1 MRKIIVFV
9 LVMLVLLSCEQKS
22 ERTEINCVFQLP
34 GKDVFVKTSKR
45 KGGKFVIF
53 FALDSLMLKNS
64 QDSIEF
70 QTGGY
75 IYMFMDTTNVYI
87 KEYAAPIQ
95 HIQHQHFNF
104 QMISFSDYDR
114 FSENGKQI
122 EPYSYINIDTGEYHV
137 AVDQQ
142 VIRKGELYGGW

>member
-45 KGGKFVIF
+45 KGGQFVIF

-95 HIQHQHFNF
+95 HIQHQHF
-104 QMISFSDYDR
+104 
-114 FSENGKQI
+114 
-122 EPYSYINIDTGEYHV
+122 INIDTREYHV